1 MTLQLFAWMGFPE
14 ASLLGKR
21 VFKKLFVENAPLTA
35 VDKKSLQKDVEDVTW
50 QYTLKPSTIPI
61 KVYEDTEREYLEV
74 AVLEVAMRS
83 RRSSSRLAEV
93 IHRAIPYPLFI
104 AFSFEDECC
113 LSVAPK
119 RFSQAEKGAI
129 VAEEC
134 FNTPWISLDSPSEI
148 DRAFLDSLALG
159 GLPHTNFLAFYSA
172 WVDRFIAYD
181 CALLSGAFQVAS
193 KAVDPAERRERLA
206 ACHQLET
213 QIADLRAALNKE
225 PQFNRQVELNT
236 KIKNTERRL
245 RQLAATL

>member
-1 MTLQLFAWMGFPE
+1 MTQRLFSRMGFPE
-14 ASLLGKR
+14 ESQLGKR

-35 VDKKSLQKDVEDVTW
+35 ADKKSLQKDVEDVTW
-50 QYTLKPSTIPI
+50 QFTLKPSTIPI
-61 KVYEDTEREYLEV
+61 KAYEDAEREYLEV

-83 RRSSSRLAEV
+83 CRSCSRLAEV

-104 AFSFEDECC
+104 AFSFEGVCS

-119 RFSQAEKGAI
+119 RFSQAEKGVI
-129 VAEEC
+129 VAEEY
-134 FNTPWISLDSPSEI
+134 FTTPWISMDSPTEI

-159 GLPHTNFLAFYSA
+159 GLPYTNFLAFYSV

-193 KAVDPAERRERLA
+193 KVVGPAERRERLA

-213 QIADLRAALNKE
+213 RITDLRAALKKE
-225 PQFNRQVELNT
+225 TQFNHQVELNT

-245 RQLAATL
+245 RQLAASL

>member
-1 MTLQLFAWMGFPE
+1 MTQPLFARMGFPE
-14 ASLLGKR
+14 ASQLGKR
-21 VFKKLFVENAPLTA
+21 VFKKLFVENAPLTTA
-35 VDKKSLQKDVEDVTW
+35 DKKSLQKDVEDVTW

-74 AVLEVAMRS
+74 AVLKVAMRF
-83 RRSSSRLAEV
+83 RRSCSRLAEV
-93 IHRAIPYPLFI
+93 IHRAIPYPLLI
-104 AFSFEDECC
+104 AFSFEGECC

-134 FNTPWISLDSPSEI
+134 FTTPWISLEAPAEI

-181 CALLSGAFQVAS
+181 CALLSGSFLVAS
-193 KAVDPAERRERLA
+193 KVVDPAERRERLA
-206 ACHQLET
+206 VCHQLEM